1 MKIEEGNETDILQYK
16 IYSVIRPLFFSL
28 LLNLDCA
35 ICESDDCLEMVLCS
49 FACEDV
55 FQQLFAGC
63 FEKQQ
68 SQLPLICPQR
78 RLDLIQQN
86 PCCTAQH
93 SVSSPSSN
101 DILIIY

>member
-1 MKIEEGNETDILQYK
+1 MKIEEGNATDILHYK
-16 IYSVIRPLFFSL
+16 IYSVLRPLFFSL

-35 ICESDDCLEMVLCS
+35 LCESDDCLEMVLCS
-49 FACEDV
+49 CACEYV

-68 SQLPLICPQR
+68 SQLPLICPLR
-78 RLDLIQQN
+78 SLDLIQQN
-86 PCCTAQH
+86 PCWTAQH
-93 SVSSPSSN
+93 SLSSPSSS